1 MVQGMGI
8 ASFTCGSFHSYDT
21 GLFSSLNE
29 NYKFMNLLAKIKA
42 LLKKEKVLTFLFKN
56 GSHKP

>member
-8 ASFTCGSFHSYDT
+8 AFFACSSFHSYDT

-29 NYKFMNLLAKIKA
+29 NHKLMNLLAKIKA
-42 LLKKEKVLTFLFKN
+42 LVKIEKVLTFLFN
-56 GSHKP
+56 TGSHKP